1 MGNFENFVKFTAEYL
16 ILNRSQTSCARDCTS
31 NACMQIESMLF
42 NFSKKNY
49 LLLFI
54 FVSLKKEV
62 HRPFGHLLL
71 TKITFDIKK
80 NYKCTK

>member
-16 ILNRSQTSCARDCTS
+16 ILNWSQASCARDCTS
-31 NACMQIESMLF
+31 DACMQIESMLF
-42 NFSKKNY
+42 NFSKKYY

-54 FVSLKKEV
+54 ICLIKKKV
-62 HRPFGHLLL
+62 HRLFGHLMP

-80 NYKCTK
+80 NYKCT

>member
-31 NACMQIESMLF
+31 DACMQIESMLF
-42 NFSKKNY
+42 NFSQKN
-49 LLLFI
+49 LFI
-54 FVSLKKEV
+54 IVYYLS
-62 HRPFGHLLL
+62 HSFGHLMI
-71 TKITFDIKK
+71 TKITFDINK